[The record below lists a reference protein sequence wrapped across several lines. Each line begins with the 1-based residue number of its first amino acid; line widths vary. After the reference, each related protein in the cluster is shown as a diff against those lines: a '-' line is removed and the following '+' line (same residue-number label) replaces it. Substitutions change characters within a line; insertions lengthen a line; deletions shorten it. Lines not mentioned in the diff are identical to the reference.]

1 MTTRRTFIAGLMAT
15 AVAPPLLAKA
25 APRLFCGWDLAS
37 PLADSTAWFLAT
49 PPGPMVMVNVPHR
62 IWFNNNTGLVE
73 WTQIDD
79 FYDWSPA

>member
-49 PPGPMVMVNVPHR
+49 PPGPHTMVNISDR
-62 IWFNNNTGLVE
+62 IYAFTNKGLYQWSALE
-73 WTQIDD
+73 DHN
-79 FYDWSPA
+79 DWSPA